1 MTIQIIKVYINLY
14 QQQEILETQQL
25 IYFNHK
31 INKSLN
37 FKDRIH
43 LNL

>member
-31 INKSLN
+31 TNKNLN
-37 FKDRIH
+37 FKDKIH
-43 LNL
+43 QNL